1 MDFIVPS
8 TIDTAKALLGVKVIY
23 NDDGQI
29 YSGYIVETE
38 AYLGFDDRAAHG
50 FGGKQTPKVTSLYQR
65 GGTIYGHIMHTHLLI
80 NFVTQQA
87 GVPEGVLIR
96 AIEPVDGIEAMKMN
110 RGKYGYE
117 LTNGP
122 GKWTKAFHI
131 PRAIDG
137 TLLNVGRL
145 SIDTKNR
152 KYPREIEASARI
164 GIPNKGIWTSK
175 PLRYTVKG
183 NPYVSRIPKKNMR
196 AAIDTWK

>member
-96 AIEPVDGIEAMKMN
+96 AIEPVDGIEAMKIN

-145 SIDTKNR
+145 SIDTKIVNIHV
-152 KYPREIEASARI
+152 KLKQVHELEYLTKVYGHQNLYVIQLKVIHMFREYLKRI
-164 GIPNKGIWTSK
+164 CVQ
-175 PLRYTVKG
+175 R
-183 NPYVSRIPKKNMR
+183 
-196 AAIDTWK
+196 